1 VSISGKAEAGLT
13 YNAQTHQTLLGDC
26 ATPGSPLLPQGRI
39 RLFGA
44 GNGGIPFYFLN
55 RHWLSTDQTFKSCV
69 ATPKVTQLWLEW
81 LQNSSTD
88 VIGHEVSRR
97 IDEGFVSARS
107 LRGGLCFFCS

>member
-1 VSISGKAEAGLT
+1 MSISGKAEAGLT
-13 YNAQTHQTLLGDC
+13 YNAQTHQTLWGT
-26 ATPGSPLLPQGRI
+26 APHQSALLPQGRI

-55 RHWLSTDQTFKSCV
+55 RHWLSTDQTFESCV

-88 VIGHEVSRR
+88 VIGHEVSGL

-107 LRGGLCFFCS
+107 LRGLCFFCS